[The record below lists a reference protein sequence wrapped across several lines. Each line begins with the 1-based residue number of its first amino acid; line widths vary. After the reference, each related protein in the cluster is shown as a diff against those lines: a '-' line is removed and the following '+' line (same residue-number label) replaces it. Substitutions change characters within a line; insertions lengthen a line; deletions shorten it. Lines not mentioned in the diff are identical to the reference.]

1 MSFFKIPEMIQ
12 RALFLIQALNIPE
25 ARKLA
30 QGIMYLWREFY
41 IKTKII
47 PKIQF
52 FTVEFKYKDET
63 LNTFRIENIKD
74 LNKIIDKL
82 KMSRIDKETN

>member
-1 MSFFKIPEMIQ
+1 MSFLKLPSMIQ
-12 RALFLIQALNIPE
+12 RALFLLQALNLPE

-41 IKTKII
+41 IKTSIT

-63 LNTFRIENIKD
+63 LNTFRIEELKD

-82 KMSRIDKETN
+82 KTSRIDKENN

>member
-1 MSFFKIPEMIQ
+1 
-12 RALFLIQALNIPE
+12 
-25 ARKLA
+25 
-30 QGIMYLWREFY
+30 MYLWREFY
-41 IKTKII
+41 IKTSIT

-63 LNTFRIENIKD
+63 LNTFRIEELKD

-82 KMSRIDKETN
+82 KTSRIDKEND

>member
-1 MSFFKIPEMIQ
+1 MGFFKIPSIIQ
-12 RALFLIQALNIPE
+12 RALFLIQALDLSE
-25 ARKLA
+25 GRRLA

-41 IKTKII
+41 IKTKIV

-63 LNTFRIENIKD
+63 LNTFKIENLKD

-82 KMSRIDKETN
+82 KTSRIDKET